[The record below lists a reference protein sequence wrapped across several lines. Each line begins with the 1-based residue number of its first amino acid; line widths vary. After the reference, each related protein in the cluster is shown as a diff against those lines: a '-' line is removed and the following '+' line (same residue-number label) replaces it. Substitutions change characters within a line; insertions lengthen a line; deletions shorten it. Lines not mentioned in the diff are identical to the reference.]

1 MSQEYVVYGGELS
14 YFTRKLEAAMVFYGA
29 EWRRAPKT
37 PDVEMR
43 AATHQVPVLH
53 TPENW
58 VIADTTPLMRLLDGR
73 FPDRAMFPPGAVGVV
88 VHALEEYFDE
98 WIARTMVHYRWH
110 YEESARFAAL
120 KMSGGDEARAANV
133 LNWGPRACRATGT
146 ESAHQQRAAED
157 EYRRILAACESQLQT
172 TAFLLGDRPTAVD
185 CIVLGG
191 LRAHTYMDPTPK
203 RLTEQFPTVV
213 EWTTERADQWAGGG
227 ELMTLDQPTP
237 FAAFVLDEMQ
247 TTYAPYAIAARDAIG
262 AGAKA
267 FQVDIYDETVSYL
280 TRPYIEQSRQ
290 MVVDHI
296 ADLDS
301 AERATAINFLD
312 DNGLRQVFA

>member
-1 MSQEYVVYGGELS
+1 M
-14 YFTRKLEAAMVFYGA
+14 
-29 EWRRAPKT
+29 
-37 PDVEMR
+37 
-43 AATHQVPVLH
+43 
-53 TPENW
+53 
-58 VIADTTPLMRLLDGR
+58 IADTTPLMRLLDGR

-88 VHALEEYFDE
+88 VHALEVLRRVDCP
-98 WIARTMVHYRWH
+98 HDGPLPL
-110 YEESARFAAL
+110 AL
-120 KMSGGDEARAANV
+120 RGVRPIRGAQDVGGDEARAANV